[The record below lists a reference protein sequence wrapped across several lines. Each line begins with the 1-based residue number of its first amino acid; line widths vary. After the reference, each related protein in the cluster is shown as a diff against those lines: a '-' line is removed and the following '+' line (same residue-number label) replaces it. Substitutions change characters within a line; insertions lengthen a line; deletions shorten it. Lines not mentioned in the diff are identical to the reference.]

1 MTENYKMVN
10 LKMKTMETSTLTALP
25 TNDYVVTNQTHY
37 VHLTVPFTNLSYKT
51 YYKVVLKIKQVTSF
65 NYPLVVEE
73 TTDNYMIKSGTT
85 LNAEYVQLNNE
96 SYRLI
101 DITELV
107 NKNKST
113 TLYLGIIQ
121 EEGREIRFYS
131 DTSTN
136 KPEVDVEVINDY
148 DFYKKQVVLN

>member
-1 MTENYKMVN
+1 MTENYEIVN
-10 LKMKTMETSTLTALP
+10 LKMKTIETSTLTVLP

-51 YYKVVLKIKQVTSF
+51 YYKVVLRIKQVTSF
-65 NYPLVVEE
+65 NYPLVVKE

-107 NKNKST
+107 TKTKVQPFILELSKKK
-113 TLYLGIIQ
+113 
-121 EEGREIRFYS
+121 EE
-131 DTSTN
+131 
-136 KPEVDVEVINDY
+136 K
-148 DFYKKQVVLN
+148 